1 MRAILRSVLFVT
13 TVAFVGPL
21 ASSARA
27 DEADEMRINRAS
39 VLFEEARRL
48 SGEGR
53 YGEACALFE
62 QSLELVDGVG
72 TQFNLADCWEHVG
85 RTASAQALFA
95 KAAVGANRAGQPDR
109 EKLALERSAALEPR
123 LSRRVIEV
131 TGSPSSDSVVVRR
144 NRERVEF
151 ETWGK
156 PVPVDPGTYDIEVTE
171 PGKAR
176 WLKSVKVPP
185 GGAVVWVTVPAL
197 EAAEEPAQPPAADP
211 VEAPALAA
219 EVPASTP
226 AESDAASDPAP
237 LPEPPAPRSAKPHA
251 ATVGLLA
258 LGVGGVAAGTLF
270 ALKYRSG
277 SNDAEAICRSRDA
290 ACTADD
296 LKRYDELADDAR
308 ASRTGAILSFS
319 VGGVALAGA
328 AFTHW
333 VFGLRPQVSNSGFYP
348 QPVVSSDGSWGLVSR
363 GRF

>member
-1 MRAILRSVLFVT
+1 MRAILRSVLFVSS
-13 TVAFVGPL
+13 VAFVGPL

-39 VLFEEARRL
+39 VLFEEGRRL

-53 YGEACALFE
+53 HGEACALFE
-62 QSLELVDGVG
+62 QSLELVEGVG
-72 TQFNLADCWEHVG
+72 TQFNLADCWERVG

-95 KAAVGANRAGQPDR
+95 KAAMGANRAGQLDR

-123 LSRRVIEV
+123 LSRMVIEV
-131 TGSPSSDSVVVRR
+131 TGSPESVVVRR

-156 PVPVDPGTYDIEVTE
+156 PVPVDPGAYDIEVTE
-171 PGKAR
+171 QGKAP

-185 GGAVVWVTVPAL
+185 GAAVVLVTVPAL
-197 EAAEEPAQPPAADP
+197 EAAEATAQPPAADP
-211 VEAPALAA
+211 VADQATAP
-219 EVPASTP
+219 EVPAST
-226 AESDAASDPAP
+226 AGVDSDAVSDPAP
-237 LPEPPAPRSAKPHA
+237 LPEPPAPRSATPHA

-270 ALKYRSG
+270 ALKYDSRSE
-277 SNDAEAICRSRDA
+277 DAEAVCHSRDA

-296 LKRYDELADDAR
+296 LKRYDQLASDAR
-308 ASRTGAILSFS
+308 ASRTGAIVSFS

-333 VFGLRPQVSNSGFYP
+333 VFGLRPAVSNSGLYP

>member
-1 MRAILRSVLFVT
+1 MRAILRSVVFVT
-13 TVAFVGPL
+13 AVAFVGPL

-53 YGEACALFE
+53 YGEACARFE
-62 QSLELVDGVG
+62 QSLELVEGVG
-72 TQFNLADCWEHVG
+72 TQFNLAECWERVG

-95 KAAVGANRAGQPDR
+95 KAAVGANRAGQLDR

-123 LSRRVIEV
+123 LSRMVIEV
-131 TGSPSSDSVVVRR
+131 TGSPSSESVVVRR
-144 NRERVEF
+144 NRQRVNF

-171 PGKAR
+171 SGKAR

-197 EAAEEPAQPPAADP
+197 EAAEEPAPPAADP
-211 VEAPALAA
+211 VA
-219 EVPASTP
+219 VPASAPEVPGSTDDP
-226 AESDAASDPAP
+226 ASDPAP
-237 LPEPPAPRSAKPHA
+237 LPEPPAPRSAMPHA

-270 ALKYRSG
+270 ALKYGSRSD
-277 SNDAEAICRSRDA
+277 DAQAICHSRDA

-296 LKRYDELADDAR
+296 LKHYDQVADDAR

-333 VFGLRPQVSNSGFYP
+333 VFGLRPAVANTGLYP